1 MTKKEA
7 KQIEEIAKKYIYA
20 IEERGG
26 LEEKGND
33 EDDFFETSVW
43 SLEAALK
50 AAFEAGKNSR

>member
-26 LEEKGND
+26 LKEKGND